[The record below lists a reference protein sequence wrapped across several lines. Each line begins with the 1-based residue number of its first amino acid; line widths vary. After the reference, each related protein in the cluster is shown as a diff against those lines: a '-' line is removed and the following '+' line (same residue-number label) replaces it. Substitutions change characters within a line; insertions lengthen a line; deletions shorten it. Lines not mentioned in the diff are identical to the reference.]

1 VNSATGYARVLHY
14 LESLNS
20 VTAVQVAEV
29 EGDNVT
35 FELSAYGG
43 ADAVRQ
49 AITLGRVLE
58 PAQGPNTYRLLP

>member
-1 VNSATGYARVLHY
+1 
-14 LESLNS
+14 
-20 VTAVQVAEV
+20 VQVSEV

-43 ADAVRQ
+43 ADAVHQ

-58 PAQGPNTYRLLP
+58 PAQGPNSYRLLP